1 MRRLLLL
8 SVLVAATGFASA
20 HTIEA
25 SPPDTAVDAPT
36 RHAVLDACAAALKR
50 GYIFEDTAARMA
62 DALQAREAAGAY
74 DNVTSSAAFARQVTE
89 DLQAISHDKHLRL
102 FYRAHPVG
110 GSGAAAAPSPEE
122 RSEHER
128 MVREANYGFERVE
141 RLEGNVGYLDL
152 RMLAATT
159 PRAQEVASA
168 AMTFLAQTDAL
179 IIDLRRNGG
188 GSPHM
193 IAYVSSYLFDD
204 RTHLNDL
211 YWRAAGRTDEFW
223 TDPAVMG
230 RKFGASKPVFVLTS
244 HSTFSGAEEFAYN
257 LKSLKRATIV
267 GETTGGGAHPGGE
280 ERVGEHFALW
290 LPRGRAINPV
300 TRTNWEG
307 TGVAPDV
314 AVPADAA
321 LDKAKEL
328 ARAALRR
335 GG

>member
-1 MRRLLLL
+1 MTID
-8 SVLVAATGFASA
+8 AATK
-20 HTIEA
+20 
-25 SPPDTAVDAPT
+25 
-36 RHAVLDACAAALKR
+36 HAVIDACTAALKR

-62 DALQAREAAGAY
+62 DALQARESAGAY
-74 DNVTSSAAFARQVTE
+74 DKVTSSAAFARQLTE
-89 DLQAISHDKHLRL
+89 DLQAVSHDKHLRV
-102 FYRAHPVG
+102 FYRADA
-110 GSGAAAAPSPEE
+110 SGEKASPSPEE
-122 RSEHER
+122 RTQHESMDR
-128 MVREANYGFERVE
+128 RANYGFERVE

-168 AMTFLAQTDAL
+168 AMTFLAETDAL

-223 TDPAVMG
+223 TDPAVTG
-230 RKFGASKPVFVLTS
+230 RKFGGSKPVFVLTS
-244 HSTFSGAEEFAYN
+244 HDTFSGAEEFAYN
-257 LKSLKRATIV
+257 LQSLKRATIV

-280 ERVGEHFALW
+280 ERVGDHFVLW

-307 TGVAPDV
+307 TGVVPDV
-314 AVPADAA
+314 AVTADVA
-321 LDKAKEL
+321 LERAKEL
-328 ARAALRR
+328 ARAALHRP
-335 GG
+335 G